1 MVSEKYRTLKSK
13 LDVFETWPHAYTFKF
28 IVPGAGRAELEAL
41 FKGFEYSLRPSRTGK
56 YISLTCARGRCQTPR
71 RSSTSMNA
79 SRRSR
84 VPSRSDP
91 GASRRSARA

>member
-56 YISLTCARGRCQTPR
+56 YVSLTCVREMPDTEAVIDLYE
-71 RSSTSMNA
+71 
-79 SRRSR
+79 R
-84 VPSRSDP
+84 VEEIEGSF
-91 GASRRSARA
+91 AL